1 MTPERLKIATQLS
14 EKIERIKKH
23 LDDLEYIENSS
34 NSVQLTVKDGRKVYD
49 CYVSVPVGSVGQLVI
64 SEVRNVLLRQLED
77 VEEEFRKI

>member
-14 EKIERIKKH
+14 EKIERIKKY

-34 NSVQLTVKDGRKVYD
+34 NSVQLTVKAGRKVYD
-49 CYVSVPVGSVGQLVI
+49 CYVSVPVGSVGHLVI